1 MTGLAGQREI
11 PPTAGLPLR
20 WRDLLGLAG
29 DLAPALARQLSI
41 PLPALPCSGT
51 AALIIALRVLQ
62 QRMPGRTR
70 LIVPAYT
77 CPLVALAAHYCPPLR
92 VVPCDLQ
99 PGGIDLDET
108 QLEQLCDDSTLAV
121 VVTHLAG
128 RVADVDAARRIAGAV
143 GAAVIEDAAQAMGA
157 LDDGHS
163 VGLKGDIGF
172 FSMALGKGLTT
183 AEGGVLF
190 SRDPVLHQA
199 LHRQCRHD
207 LPFSLTWEL
216 RRSAELWGYALVYQ
230 PRGVYYVYG
239 KGLRAALAQGDEVA
253 AVGDDFSVND
263 IPLHRLG
270 GYRRKVGA
278 AALVR
283 LPDYLQQGRARAL
296 HRAARLNALPG
307 VSVVMDRPGQQGTWP
322 FLMVVMP
329 SARTRDAAMTQLWTS
344 GLGVT
349 RLFIHT
355 LPGYPAVAP
364 LLQPGSEITQ
374 AEAFASRTLSIS
386 NSHWLT
392 DKHFEQVLSQLKAIV
407 ANPD

>member
-1 MTGLAGQREI
+1 MTRRWEI

-20 WRDLLGLAG
+20 WRDLLGSSA
-29 DLAPALARQLSI
+29 DLAESLARQFSI
-41 PLPALPCSGT
+41 PTPALPCSGT
-51 AALIIALRVLQ
+51 AALVIALRTLQ
-62 QRMPGRTR
+62 QRMPGRTQ

-99 PGGIDLDET
+99 PGGIDLDE
-108 QLEQLCDDSTLAV
+108 QHLKQLCDESTLAV

-128 RVADVDAARRIAGAV
+128 RVADVDTAKRIADSV

-163 VGLKGDIGF
+163 VGLKGDVGF

-190 SRDPVLHQA
+190 SRDSVLHQA

-207 LPFSLTWEL
+207 LPFSLRWEL
-216 RRSAELWGYALVYQ
+216 QRSAELWGYALAYQ
-230 PRGVYYVYG
+230 PRGLHYVYG
-239 KGLRAALAQGDEVA
+239 NALRKALAQGDEVA

-270 GYRRKVGA
+270 AYRQKVGA
-278 AALVR
+278 AALAR
-283 LPDYLQQGRARAL
+283 LPDHLQQGRNRAL
-296 HRAARLNALPG
+296 RRAARLNTLPG

-322 FLMVVMP
+322 FLMVIMP
-329 SARTRDAAMTQLWTS
+329 SAPMRDAAMAQLWTS

-355 LPGYPAVAP
+355 LPDYPAVAP
-364 LLQPGSEITQ
+364 LLQTGSNIIQ
-374 AEAFASRTLSIS
+374 AQAFATRTLSIS

-392 DKHFEQVLSQLKAIV
+392 DALFEQILARLKAIV
-407 ANPD
+407 ASPD

>member
-1 MTGLAGQREI
+1 MTRRWEI

-20 WRDLLGLAG
+20 WRDLLNLSG
-29 DLAPALARQLSI
+29 DLAPALARQFSL
-41 PLPALPCSGT
+41 PLPALTCSGT

-99 PGGIDLDET
+99 PDSIDLDEH
-108 QLEQLCDDSTLAV
+108 QLAQLCDESTLAV

-128 RVADVDAARRIAGAV
+128 RVADVDAAKRIAGAV
-143 GAAVIEDAAQAMGA
+143 GAAIIEDAAQAMGA
-157 LDDGHS
+157 LDDGRS
-163 VGLKGDIGF
+163 IGLKGDVGF

-199 LHRQCRHD
+199 LHRHCRQD
-207 LPFSLTWEL
+207 LPFNLRWEL
-216 RRSAELWGYALVYQ
+216 QRSAELWGYALLYQ
-230 PRGVYYVYG
+230 PRGLHYVYG
-239 KGLRAALAQGDEVA
+239 NALRKALANGDEVA
-253 AVGDDFSVND
+253 AVGDDFSVYD

-270 GYRRKVGA
+270 GYRQKVGA
-278 AALVR
+278 AALAR
-283 LPDYLQQGRARAL
+283 LPDHLQQGRARAL
-296 HRAARLNALPG
+296 RRAARLNTLPG
-307 VSVVMDRPGQQGTWP
+307 VTVIMDRPGQQGTWP

-329 SARTRDAAMTQLWTS
+329 SADARDAAMARLWTS

-355 LPGYPAVAP
+355 LPGYAEVLP
-364 LLQPGSEITQ
+364 LLQPGGDITRAQ
-374 AEAFASRTLSIS
+374 AFAARTLSIS
-386 NSHWLT
+386 NSHWLS
-392 DKHFEQVLSQLKAIV
+392 DALFEQIVDQLKVIV
-407 ANPD
+407 ARPD

>member
-1 MTGLAGQREI
+1 MTRRWEI

-20 WRDLLGLAG
+20 WRDLLNLSG
-29 DLAPALARQLSI
+29 DLAPALARQFSL
-41 PLPALPCSGT
+41 PLPALTCSGT

-99 PGGIDLDET
+99 PDSIDLDER
-108 QLEQLCDDSTLAV
+108 QLAQLCDESTLAV

-128 RVADVDAARRIAGAV
+128 RVADVDAAKRIAGAV
-143 GAAVIEDAAQAMGA
+143 GAAIIEDAAQAMGA
-157 LDDGHS
+157 LDDGRS
-163 VGLKGDIGF
+163 VGLKGDVGF

-199 LHRQCRHD
+199 LHRHCRQD
-207 LPFSLTWEL
+207 LPFSLRWEL
-216 RRSAELWGYALVYQ
+216 QRSAELWGYALLYQ
-230 PRGVYYVYG
+230 PRGLHYVYG
-239 KGLRAALAQGDEVA
+239 NALRKALANGDEVA
-253 AVGDDFSVND
+253 AVGDDFSVYD

-270 GYRRKVGA
+270 GYRQKVGA
-278 AALVR
+278 AALAR
-283 LPDYLQQGRARAL
+283 LPDHLQQGRARAL
-296 HRAARLNALPG
+296 RRAARLNALPG
-307 VSVVMDRPGQQGTWP
+307 VTVIMDRPGQQGTWP

-329 SARTRDAAMTQLWTS
+329 SADARDAAMARLWTS

-349 RLFIHT
+349 RLFIQT
-355 LPGYPAVAP
+355 LPGYAEVLP
-364 LLQPGSEITQ
+364 LLQPGGDITRAQ
-374 AEAFASRTLSIS
+374 AFAARTLSIS
-386 NSHWLT
+386 NSHWLS
-392 DKHFEQVLSQLKAIV
+392 DALFEQIVDQLKVIV
-407 ANPD
+407 ARPD

>member
-1 MTGLAGQREI
+1 MTRRWEI

-20 WRDLLGLAG
+20 WRDLLNLSG
-29 DLAPALARQLSI
+29 DLAPALARQFSL
-41 PLPALPCSGT
+41 PLPALTCSGT

-99 PGGIDLDET
+99 PDSIDLDER
-108 QLEQLCDDSTLAV
+108 QLAQLCDESTLAV

-128 RVADVDAARRIAGAV
+128 RVADVDAAKRIASAV
-143 GAAVIEDAAQAMGA
+143 GAAIIEDAAQAMGA
-157 LDDGHS
+157 LDDGRS
-163 VGLKGDIGF
+163 VGLKGDVGF

-199 LHRQCRHD
+199 LHRHCLQD
-207 LPFSLTWEL
+207 LPFSLRWEL
-216 RRSAELWGYALVYQ
+216 QRSAELWGYALLYQ
-230 PRGVYYVYG
+230 PRGLHYVYG
-239 KGLRAALAQGDEVA
+239 NALRKALANGDEVA
-253 AVGDDFSVND
+253 AVGDDFSVYD

-270 GYRRKVGA
+270 GYRQKVGA
-278 AALVR
+278 AALAR
-283 LPDYLQQGRARAL
+283 LPDHLQQGRVRAL
-296 HRAARLNALPG
+296 RRAARLNALPG
-307 VSVVMDRPGQQGTWP
+307 VTVIMDRPGQQGTWP

-329 SARTRDAAMTQLWTS
+329 SADARDAAMARLWTS

-355 LPGYPAVAP
+355 LPGYAEVLP
-364 LLQPGSEITQ
+364 LLQPGGDITRAQ
-374 AEAFASRTLSIS
+374 AFAARTLSIS
-386 NSHWLT
+386 NSHWLS
-392 DKHFEQVLSQLKAIV
+392 DALFEQIVDQLKVIV
-407 ANPD
+407 ARPD

>member
-1 MTGLAGQREI
+1 MTRRWEI

-20 WRDLLGLAG
+20 WRDLLNLSG
-29 DLAPALARQLSI
+29 DLAPALARQFSL
-41 PLPALPCSGT
+41 PLPALTCSGT

-99 PGGIDLDET
+99 PDSIDLDER
-108 QLEQLCDDSTLAV
+108 QLAQLCDESTLAV

-128 RVADVDAARRIAGAV
+128 RVADVDAAKRIAGAV
-143 GAAVIEDAAQAMGA
+143 GAAIIEDAAQAMGA
-157 LDDGHS
+157 LDDGRS
-163 VGLKGDIGF
+163 VGLKGDVGF

-199 LHRQCRHD
+199 LHRHCRQD
-207 LPFSLTWEL
+207 LPFSLRWEL
-216 RRSAELWGYALVYQ
+216 QRSAELWGYALLYQ
-230 PRGVYYVYG
+230 PRGLHYVYG
-239 KGLRAALAQGDEVA
+239 NALRKALANGDEVA
-253 AVGDDFSVND
+253 AVGDDFSVYD

-270 GYRRKVGA
+270 GYRQKVGA
-278 AALVR
+278 AALAR
-283 LPDYLQQGRARAL
+283 LPDHLQQGRVRAL
-296 HRAARLNALPG
+296 RRAARLNALPG
-307 VSVVMDRPGQQGTWP
+307 VTVIMDRPGQQGTWP

-329 SARTRDAAMTQLWTS
+329 SADTRDAAMARLWTS

-355 LPGYPAVAP
+355 LPGYAEVLP
-364 LLQPGSEITQ
+364 LLQPGGDITRAQ
-374 AEAFASRTLSIS
+374 AFAARTLSIS
-386 NSHWLT
+386 NSHWLS
-392 DKHFEQVLSQLKAIV
+392 DALFEQIVDQLKVIV
-407 ANPD
+407 ARPD

>member
-1 MTGLAGQREI
+1 MTRRWEI

-20 WRDLLGLAG
+20 WRDLLNLSG
-29 DLAPALARQLSI
+29 DLAPALARQFSL
-41 PLPALPCSGT
+41 PLPALTCSGT

-99 PGGIDLDET
+99 PDSIDLDER
-108 QLEQLCDDSTLAV
+108 QLAQLCDESTLAV

-128 RVADVDAARRIAGAV
+128 RVADVDAAKRITGAV
-143 GAAVIEDAAQAMGA
+143 GAAIIEDAAQAMGA
-157 LDDGHS
+157 LDDGRS
-163 VGLKGDIGF
+163 VGLKGDVGF

-199 LHRQCRHD
+199 LHRHCRQD
-207 LPFSLTWEL
+207 LPFSLRWEL
-216 RRSAELWGYALVYQ
+216 QRSAELWGYALLYQ
-230 PRGVYYVYG
+230 PRGLHYVYG
-239 KGLRAALAQGDEVA
+239 NALRKALANGDEVA
-253 AVGDDFSVND
+253 AVGDDFSVYD

-270 GYRRKVGA
+270 GYRQKVGA
-278 AALVR
+278 AALAR
-283 LPDYLQQGRARAL
+283 LPEHLQQGRARAL
-296 HRAARLNALPG
+296 RRAARLNALPG
-307 VSVVMDRPGQQGTWP
+307 VTVIMDRPGQQGTWP

-329 SARTRDAAMTQLWTS
+329 SADARDAAMARLWTS

-355 LPGYPAVAP
+355 LPGYAEVLP
-364 LLQPGSEITQ
+364 LLQPGGDITRAQ
-374 AEAFASRTLSIS
+374 AFAARTLSIS
-386 NSHWLT
+386 NSHWLS
-392 DKHFEQVLSQLKAIV
+392 DALFEQIVDQLKVIV
-407 ANPD
+407 ARPD

>member
-1 MTGLAGQREI
+1 MTRQWEI

-20 WRDLLGLAG
+20 WRDLFGFSA
-29 DLAPALARQLSI
+29 DLADSLARQFSI
-41 PLPALPCSGT
+41 PRPALPCSGT
-51 AALIIALRVLQ
+51 AALIIALRTLQ

-99 PGGIDLDET
+99 PNSIDLDER
-108 QLEQLCDDSTLAV
+108 QLAQLCDDSTLAV

-128 RVADVDAARRIAGAV
+128 RVADVDTAKRIAGTV

-163 VGLKGDIGF
+163 VGLKGDVGF
-172 FSMALGKGLTT
+172 FSLALGKGLTT

-199 LHRQCRHD
+199 LHRQCQQD
-207 LPFSLTWEL
+207 LPLSLRWEL
-216 RRSAELWGYALVYQ
+216 QRSAELWGYALAYQ
-230 PRGVYYVYG
+230 PRGLYYVYG

-253 AVGDDFSVND
+253 AVGDDFSVSD

-270 GYRRKVGA
+270 GYRQQVGA
-278 AALVR
+278 AALAR
-283 LPDYLQQGRARAL
+283 LPDYLQQGRTRAL
-296 HRAARLNALPG
+296 RRAARLNALPG
-307 VSVVMDRPGQQGTWP
+307 VSVIMDRPGQQGTWP

-329 SARTRDAAMTQLWTS
+329 SAHARDAAMAPLWTS

-355 LPGYPAVAP
+355 LPGYRNVIP
-364 LLQPGSEITQ
+364 LLQPGGDITQ
-374 AEAFASRTLSIS
+374 AQEFATRTLSIS

-392 DKHFEQVLSQLKAIV
+392 DERFEQVLAQLKVIV

>member
-1 MTGLAGQREI
+1 MTRRWEI

-20 WRDLLGLAG
+20 WRDLLNLSG
-29 DLAPALARQLSI
+29 DLAPALARQFSL
-41 PLPALPCSGT
+41 PLPALTCSGT

-99 PGGIDLDET
+99 PDSIDLDER
-108 QLEQLCDDSTLAV
+108 QLAQLCDESTLAV

-128 RVADVDAARRIAGAV
+128 RVADVDAAKRIAGAV
-143 GAAVIEDAAQAMGA
+143 GAAIIEDAAQAMGA
-157 LDDGHS
+157 LDDGRS
-163 VGLKGDIGF
+163 VGLKGDVGF

-199 LHRQCRHD
+199 LHRHCRQD
-207 LPFSLTWEL
+207 LPFSLRWEL
-216 RRSAELWGYALVYQ
+216 QRSAELWGYALLYQ
-230 PRGVYYVYG
+230 PRGLHYVYG
-239 KGLRAALAQGDEVA
+239 NALRKALANGDEVA
-253 AVGDDFSVND
+253 AVGDDFSVYD

-270 GYRRKVGA
+270 GYRQKVGA
-278 AALVR
+278 AALAR
-283 LPDYLQQGRARAL
+283 LPDHLQQGRARAL
-296 HRAARLNALPG
+296 RRAARLNTLPG
-307 VSVVMDRPGQQGTWP
+307 VTVIMDRPGQQGTWP

-329 SARTRDAAMTQLWTS
+329 SADTRDAAMARLWTS

-349 RLFIHT
+349 RLFIQT
-355 LPGYPAVAP
+355 LPGYAEVLP
-364 LLQPGSEITQ
+364 LLQPGGDITRAQ
-374 AEAFASRTLSIS
+374 AFAARTLSIS
-386 NSHWLT
+386 NSHWLS
-392 DKHFEQVLSQLKAIV
+392 DALFEQIVDQLKVIV
-407 ANPD
+407 ARPD

>member
-1 MTGLAGQREI
+1 MFPREI

-20 WRDLLGLAG
+20 WRDLLGLSG
-29 DLAPALARQLSI
+29 ELAPALARQLSI

-99 PGGIDLDET
+99 PGSIDLDEQ
-108 QLEQLCDDSTLAV
+108 QLAQLCDESTLAV

-128 RVADVDAARRIAGAV
+128 RVADVDTAKRIAGAV
-143 GAAVIEDAAQAMGA
+143 GAAVVEDAAQAMGA
-157 LDDGHS
+157 LDDGQS
-163 VGLKGDIGF
+163 VGLKGDVGF

-199 LHRQCRHD
+199 LHRQCLRD
-207 LPFSLTWEL
+207 LPFSLRWEL
-216 RRSAELWGYALVYQ
+216 QRTAELWGYGLFYRQ
-230 PRGVYYVYG
+230 QGLYYVYG
-239 KGLRAALAQGDEVA
+239 KALRAALAQGDEVA
-253 AVGDDFSVND
+253 AVGDDFSIND
-263 IPLHRLG
+263 IPLHHLG

-278 AALVR
+278 AALAR
-283 LPDYLQQGRARAL
+283 LPDHLQQGRTRAL
-296 HRAARLNALPG
+296 RRAARLNALPG
-307 VSVVMDRPGQQGTWP
+307 VSVIMDRPGQQGTWP
-322 FLMVVMP
+322 FLMALMP
-329 SARTRDAAMTQLWTS
+329 SAQARDAAMAQLWTS

-349 RLFIHT
+349 RLFVRA
-355 LPGYPAVAP
+355 LPDYPDVVP
-364 LLQPGSEITQ
+364 LLEAGSQTTQ
-374 AEAFASRTLSIS
+374 AQTFASRTLSIS

-392 DKHFEQVLSQLKAIV
+392 DEHFEQILARLKVIV
-407 ANPD
+407 SSPD

>member
-1 MTGLAGQREI
+1 MTRRWEI

-20 WRDLLGLAG
+20 WRDLLNLSG
-29 DLAPALARQLSI
+29 DLAPALARQFSL
-41 PLPALPCSGT
+41 PLPALTCSGT

-99 PGGIDLDET
+99 PDSIDLDER
-108 QLEQLCDDSTLAV
+108 QLAQLCDESTLAV

-128 RVADVDAARRIAGAV
+128 RVADVDAAKRIAGAV
-143 GAAVIEDAAQAMGA
+143 GAAIIEDAAQAMGA
-157 LDDGHS
+157 LDDGRS
-163 VGLKGDIGF
+163 VGLKGDVGF

-199 LHRQCRHD
+199 LHRHCRQD
-207 LPFSLTWEL
+207 LPFSLRWEL
-216 RRSAELWGYALVYQ
+216 QRSAELWGYALLYQ
-230 PRGVYYVYG
+230 PRGLHYVYG
-239 KGLRAALAQGDEVA
+239 NALRKALANGDEVA
-253 AVGDDFSVND
+253 AVGDDFSVYD

-270 GYRRKVGA
+270 GYRQKVGA
-278 AALVR
+278 AALAR
-283 LPDYLQQGRARAL
+283 LPDHLQQGRARAL
-296 HRAARLNALPG
+296 RRAARLNTLPG
-307 VSVVMDRPGQQGTWP
+307 VTVIMDRPGQQGTWP

-329 SARTRDAAMTQLWTS
+329 SADARDAAMARLWTS

-349 RLFIHT
+349 RLFIQT
-355 LPGYPAVAP
+355 LPGYAEVLP
-364 LLQPGSEITQ
+364 LLQPGGDITRAQ
-374 AEAFASRTLSIS
+374 AFAARTLSIS
-386 NSHWLT
+386 NSHWLS
-392 DKHFEQVLSQLKAIV
+392 DALFEQIVDQLKVIV
-407 ANPD
+407 ARPD

>member
-1 MTGLAGQREI
+1 MTRRWEI

-20 WRDLLGLAG
+20 WRDLLNLSA
-29 DLAPALARQLSI
+29 DLAPALARQFSL
-41 PLPALPCSGT
+41 PLPALTCSGT

-99 PGGIDLDET
+99 PDSIDLDEQ
-108 QLEQLCDDSTLAV
+108 QLAQLCDESTLAV

-128 RVADVDAARRIAGAV
+128 RVADVDAAKRIAGAV
-143 GAAVIEDAAQAMGA
+143 GAAIIEDAAQAMGA
-157 LDDGHS
+157 LDDGRS
-163 VGLKGDIGF
+163 VGLKGDVGF

-199 LHRQCRHD
+199 LHRHCRQD
-207 LPFSLTWEL
+207 LPFSLRWEL
-216 RRSAELWGYALVYQ
+216 QRSAELWGYALLYQ
-230 PRGVYYVYG
+230 PRGLHYVYG
-239 KGLRAALAQGDEVA
+239 NALRKALANGDEVA
-253 AVGDDFSVND
+253 AVGDDFSVYD

-270 GYRRKVGA
+270 GYRQKVGA
-278 AALVR
+278 AALAR
-283 LPDYLQQGRARAL
+283 LPDHLQQGRARAL
-296 HRAARLNALPG
+296 RRAARLNALPG
-307 VSVVMDRPGQQGTWP
+307 VTVIMDRPGQQGTWP

-329 SARTRDAAMTQLWTS
+329 SADARDAAMARLWTS

-355 LPGYPAVAP
+355 LPGYAEVLP
-364 LLQPGSEITQ
+364 LLQPGGDITRAQ
-374 AEAFASRTLSIS
+374 AFAARTLSIS
-386 NSHWLT
+386 NSHWLS
-392 DKHFEQVLSQLKAIV
+392 DALFEQIVDQLKVIV
-407 ANPD
+407 ARPD

>member
-1 MTGLAGQREI
+1 MLPREI

-20 WRDLLGLAG
+20 WRDLLGLSG
-29 DLAPALARQLSI
+29 ELAPALARQFSI

-77 CPLVALAAHYCPPLR
+77 CPLVALAAHYCPPLQ

-99 PGGIDLDET
+99 QGSIDLDET
-108 QLEQLCDDSTLAV
+108 QLTHLCDESTLAV

-128 RVADVDAARRIAGAV
+128 RVADVDAAKRIASRV
-143 GAAVIEDAAQAMGA
+143 GAAIIEDAAQAMGA
-157 LDDGHS
+157 LDEGQS
-163 VGLKGDIGF
+163 VGLKGDVGF

-199 LHRQCRHD
+199 LHRQCRND
-207 LPFSLTWEL
+207 LPFSLGWEL
-216 RRSAELWGYALVYQ
+216 LRSAELWGYALVYQ
-230 PRGVYYVYG
+230 PRGLYYAYG
-239 KGLRAALAQGDEVA
+239 KGLRAALARRDEVA
-253 AVGDDFSVND
+253 AVGDDFSVDD

-270 GYRRKVGA
+270 SYRRKVGT
-278 AALVR
+278 AALAR
-283 LPDYLQQGRARAL
+283 LPDYLQQGRERAL
-296 HRAARLNALPG
+296 RRAARLNALPG

-329 SARTRDAAMTQLWTS
+329 SVHTRDAAMAQLWTS

-364 LLQPGSEITQ
+364 LLQPGGQITQ
-374 AEAFASRTLSIS
+374 AEAFASRSLSIS
-386 NSHWLT
+386 NSHWLS
-392 DKHFEQVLSQLKAIV
+392 DELFEQILIQLNATL
-407 ANPD
+407 ASPD

>member
-1 MTGLAGQREI
+1 MTRRWEI

-20 WRDLLGLAG
+20 WRDLLNLSGE
-29 DLAPALARQLSI
+29 LAPALARQFSL
-41 PLPALPCSGT
+41 PLPALTCSGT

-99 PGGIDLDET
+99 PDSIDLDER
-108 QLEQLCDDSTLAV
+108 QLAQLCDESTLAV

-128 RVADVDAARRIAGAV
+128 RVADVDAAKRIAGAV
-143 GAAVIEDAAQAMGA
+143 GAAIIEDAAQAMGA
-157 LDDGHS
+157 LDDGRS
-163 VGLKGDIGF
+163 VGLKGDVGF

-199 LHRQCRHD
+199 LHRHCRQD
-207 LPFSLTWEL
+207 LPFSLRWEL
-216 RRSAELWGYALVYQ
+216 QRSAELWGYALLYQ
-230 PRGVYYVYG
+230 PRGLHYVYG
-239 KGLRAALAQGDEVA
+239 NALRKALANGDEVA
-253 AVGDDFSVND
+253 AVGDDFSVYD

-270 GYRRKVGA
+270 GYRQKVGA
-278 AALVR
+278 AALAR
-283 LPDYLQQGRARAL
+283 LPDHLQQGRARAL
-296 HRAARLNALPG
+296 RRAARLNALPG
-307 VSVVMDRPGQQGTWP
+307 VTVIMDRPGQQGTWP

-329 SARTRDAAMTQLWTS
+329 SADARDAAMARLWTS

-355 LPGYPAVAP
+355 LPGYAEVLP
-364 LLQPGSEITQ
+364 LLQPGGDITRAQ
-374 AEAFASRTLSIS
+374 AFAARTLSIS
-386 NSHWLT
+386 NSHWLS
-392 DKHFEQVLSQLKAIV
+392 DALFEQIVDQLKVIV
-407 ANPD
+407 ARPD

>member
-1 MTGLAGQREI
+1 MTRRWEI

-20 WRDLLGLAG
+20 WRDLLNLSG
-29 DLAPALARQLSI
+29 DLAPAVARQFSL
-41 PLPALPCSGT
+41 PLPALTCSGT

-99 PGGIDLDET
+99 PDSIDLDER
-108 QLEQLCDDSTLAV
+108 QLAQLCDESTLAV

-128 RVADVDAARRIAGAV
+128 RVADVDAAKRIAGAV
-143 GAAVIEDAAQAMGA
+143 GAAIIEDAAQAMGA
-157 LDDGHS
+157 LDDGRS
-163 VGLKGDIGF
+163 VGLKGDVGF

-199 LHRQCRHD
+199 LHRHCRQD
-207 LPFSLTWEL
+207 LPFSLRWEL
-216 RRSAELWGYALVYQ
+216 QRSAELWGYALLYQ
-230 PRGVYYVYG
+230 PRGLHYVYG
-239 KGLRAALAQGDEVA
+239 NALRKALANGDEVA
-253 AVGDDFSVND
+253 AVGDDFSVYD

-270 GYRRKVGA
+270 GYRQKVGA
-278 AALVR
+278 AALAR
-283 LPDYLQQGRARAL
+283 LPDHLQQGRVRAL
-296 HRAARLNALPG
+296 RRAARLNALPG
-307 VSVVMDRPGQQGTWP
+307 VTVIMDRPGQQGTWP

-329 SARTRDAAMTQLWTS
+329 SADARDAAMARLWTS

-349 RLFIHT
+349 RLFIQT
-355 LPGYPAVAP
+355 LPGYAEVLP
-364 LLQPGSEITQ
+364 LLQPGGDITRAQ
-374 AEAFASRTLSIS
+374 AFAARTLSIS
-386 NSHWLT
+386 NSHWLS
-392 DKHFEQVLSQLKAIV
+392 DALFEQIVDQLKVIV
-407 ANPD
+407 ARPD

>member
-1 MTGLAGQREI
+1 MTRRWEI

-20 WRDLLGLAG
+20 WRDLLNLSGE
-29 DLAPALARQLSI
+29 LAPALARQFSL
-41 PLPALPCSGT
+41 PLPALTCSGT

-99 PGGIDLDET
+99 PDSIDLDER
-108 QLEQLCDDSTLAV
+108 QLAQLCDESTLAV

-128 RVADVDAARRIAGAV
+128 RVADVDAAKRIAGAV
-143 GAAVIEDAAQAMGA
+143 GATIIEDAAQAMGA
-157 LDDGHS
+157 LDDGRS
-163 VGLKGDIGF
+163 VGLKGDVGF

-199 LHRQCRHD
+199 LHRHCRQD
-207 LPFSLTWEL
+207 LPFSLRWEL
-216 RRSAELWGYALVYQ
+216 QRSAELWGYALLYQ
-230 PRGVYYVYG
+230 PRGLHYVYG
-239 KGLRAALAQGDEVA
+239 NALRKALANGDEVA
-253 AVGDDFSVND
+253 AVGDDFSVYD

-270 GYRRKVGA
+270 GYRQKVGA
-278 AALVR
+278 AALAR
-283 LPDYLQQGRARAL
+283 LPDHLQQGRVRAL
-296 HRAARLNALPG
+296 RRAARLNALPG
-307 VSVVMDRPGQQGTWP
+307 VTVIMDRPGQQGTWP

-329 SARTRDAAMTQLWTS
+329 SADTRDAAMARLWTS

-355 LPGYPAVAP
+355 LPGYAEVLP
-364 LLQPGSEITQ
+364 LLQPGGDITRAQ
-374 AEAFASRTLSIS
+374 AFAARTLSIS
-386 NSHWLT
+386 NSHWLS
-392 DKHFEQVLSQLKAIV
+392 DALFEQIVDQLKVIV
-407 ANPD
+407 ARPD

>member
-1 MTGLAGQREI
+1 MTRRWEI

-20 WRDLLGLAG
+20 WRDLLNLSG
-29 DLAPALARQLSI
+29 DLAPALARQFSL
-41 PLPALPCSGT
+41 PLPALTCSGT

-99 PGGIDLDET
+99 PDSIDLDEQ
-108 QLEQLCDDSTLAV
+108 QLAQLCDESTLAV

-128 RVADVDAARRIAGAV
+128 RVADVDAAKRIAGAV
-143 GAAVIEDAAQAMGA
+143 GATIIEDAAQAMGA
-157 LDDGHS
+157 LDDGRS
-163 VGLKGDIGF
+163 VGLKGDVGF

-199 LHRQCRHD
+199 LHRHCRQD
-207 LPFSLTWEL
+207 LPFSLRWEL
-216 RRSAELWGYALVYQ
+216 QRSAELWGYALLYQ
-230 PRGVYYVYG
+230 PRGLHYVYG
-239 KGLRAALAQGDEVA
+239 NALRKALANGDEVA
-253 AVGDDFSVND
+253 AVGDDFSVYD

-270 GYRRKVGA
+270 GYRQKVGA
-278 AALVR
+278 AALAR
-283 LPDYLQQGRARAL
+283 LPDHLQQGRARAL
-296 HRAARLNALPG
+296 RRAARLNALPG
-307 VSVVMDRPGQQGTWP
+307 ITVIMDRPGQQGTWP

-329 SARTRDAAMTQLWTS
+329 SADARDAAMARLWTS

-355 LPGYPAVAP
+355 LPGYAGVLP
-364 LLQPGSEITQ
+364 LLQPGGDITRAQ
-374 AEAFASRTLSIS
+374 AFAARTLSIS
-386 NSHWLT
+386 NSHWLS
-392 DKHFEQVLSQLKAIV
+392 DALFEQIVDQLKVIV
-407 ANPD
+407 ARPD

>member
-1 MTGLAGQREI
+1 MTRRWEI

-20 WRDLLGLAG
+20 WRDLLNLSG
-29 DLAPALARQLSI
+29 DLAPALARQFSL
-41 PLPALPCSGT
+41 PLPTLTCSGT

-99 PGGIDLDET
+99 PDSIDLDEQ
-108 QLEQLCDDSTLAV
+108 QLAQLCDESTLAV

-128 RVADVDAARRIAGAV
+128 RVADVDAAKRIAGAV
-143 GAAVIEDAAQAMGA
+143 GAAIIEDAAQAMGA
-157 LDDGHS
+157 LDDGRS
-163 VGLKGDIGF
+163 VGLKGDVGF

-199 LHRQCRHD
+199 LHRHCRQD
-207 LPFSLTWEL
+207 LPFSLRWEL
-216 RRSAELWGYALVYQ
+216 QRSAELWGYALLYQ
-230 PRGVYYVYG
+230 PRGLHYVYG
-239 KGLRAALAQGDEVA
+239 NALRKALANGDEVA
-253 AVGDDFSVND
+253 AVGDDFSVYD

-270 GYRRKVGA
+270 GYRQKVGA
-278 AALVR
+278 AALAR
-283 LPDYLQQGRARAL
+283 LPDHLQQGRARAL
-296 HRAARLNALPG
+296 RRAARLNALPG
-307 VSVVMDRPGQQGTWP
+307 VTVIMDRPGQQGTWP

-329 SARTRDAAMTQLWTS
+329 SPDARDAAMAWLWTS

-355 LPGYPAVAP
+355 LPGYAEVLP
-364 LLQPGSEITQ
+364 LLQPGGDITRAQ
-374 AEAFASRTLSIS
+374 AFAARTLSIS
-386 NSHWLT
+386 NSHWLS
-392 DKHFEQVLSQLKAIV
+392 DAAFEQIVDQLKVIV
-407 ANPD
+407 ARPD

>member
-1 MTGLAGQREI
+1 MTRRWEI

-20 WRDLLGLAG
+20 WRDLLNLSG
-29 DLAPALARQLSI
+29 DLAPAVARQFSL
-41 PLPALPCSGT
+41 PLPALTCSGT

-99 PGGIDLDET
+99 PDSIDLDEQ
-108 QLEQLCDDSTLAV
+108 QLAQLCDESTLAV

-128 RVADVDAARRIAGAV
+128 RVADVDAAKRIAGAV
-143 GAAVIEDAAQAMGA
+143 GAAIIEDAAQAMGA
-157 LDDGHS
+157 LDDGRS
-163 VGLKGDIGF
+163 VGLKGDVGF

-199 LHRQCRHD
+199 LHRHCRQD
-207 LPFSLTWEL
+207 LPFSLRWEL
-216 RRSAELWGYALVYQ
+216 QRSAELWGYALLYQ
-230 PRGVYYVYG
+230 PRGLHYVYG
-239 KGLRAALAQGDEVA
+239 NALRKALANGDEVA
-253 AVGDDFSVND
+253 AVGDDFSVYD

-270 GYRRKVGA
+270 GYRQKVGA
-278 AALVR
+278 AALAR
-283 LPDYLQQGRARAL
+283 LPDHLQQGRARAL
-296 HRAARLNALPG
+296 RRAARLNILPG
-307 VSVVMDRPGQQGTWP
+307 ITVIMDRPGQQGTWP
-322 FLMVVMP
+322 LLMVVMP
-329 SARTRDAAMTQLWTS
+329 SADARDAAMARLWTS

-355 LPGYPAVAP
+355 LPGYAEVLP
-364 LLQPGSEITQ
+364 LLQPGGDITRAQ
-374 AEAFASRTLSIS
+374 AFAARTLSIS
-386 NSHWLT
+386 NSHWLS
-392 DKHFEQVLSQLKAIV
+392 DALFEQIVDQLKVIV
-407 ANPD
+407 ARPD

>member
-1 MTGLAGQREI
+1 MTRRWEI

-20 WRDLLGLAG
+20 WRDLLNLSG
-29 DLAPALARQLSI
+29 DLAPALARQFSL
-41 PLPALPCSGT
+41 PLPALTCSGT

-99 PGGIDLDET
+99 PDSIDLDEH
-108 QLEQLCDDSTLAV
+108 QLAQLCDESTLAV

-128 RVADVDAARRIAGAV
+128 RVADVDAAKRITGAV
-143 GAAVIEDAAQAMGA
+143 GAAIIEDAAQAMGA
-157 LDDGHS
+157 LDDGRS
-163 VGLKGDIGF
+163 VGLKGDVGF

-199 LHRQCRHD
+199 LHRHCRQD
-207 LPFSLTWEL
+207 LPFSLRWEL
-216 RRSAELWGYALVYQ
+216 QRSAELWGYALLYQ
-230 PRGVYYVYG
+230 PRGLHYVYG
-239 KGLRAALAQGDEVA
+239 NALRKALANGDEVA
-253 AVGDDFSVND
+253 AVGDDFSVYD

-270 GYRRKVGA
+270 GYRQKVGA
-278 AALVR
+278 AALAR
-283 LPDYLQQGRARAL
+283 LPDHLQQGRARAL
-296 HRAARLNALPG
+296 RRAARLNTLPG
-307 VSVVMDRPGQQGTWP
+307 VTVIMDRPGQQGTWP

-329 SARTRDAAMTQLWTS
+329 SADARDAAMARLWTS

-355 LPGYPAVAP
+355 LPGYAEVLP
-364 LLQPGSEITQ
+364 LLQPGGDITRAQ
-374 AEAFASRTLSIS
+374 AFAARTLSIS
-386 NSHWLT
+386 NSHWLS
-392 DKHFEQVLSQLKAIV
+392 DALFEQIVDQLKVIV
-407 ANPD
+407 ARPD

>member
-1 MTGLAGQREI
+1 MLPREI

-20 WRDLLGLAG
+20 WRDLLGLSG

-51 AALIIALRVLQ
+51 AALVIALRVLQ

-99 PGGIDLDET
+99 PNSIDLDE
-108 QLEQLCDDSTLAV
+108 QHLAQLCDESTLAV

-128 RVADVDAARRIAGAV
+128 RVADVDSAQRIAGAV
-143 GAAVIEDAAQAMGA
+143 GAAIIEDAAQAMGA
-157 LDDGHS
+157 LDDGRS
-163 VGLKGDIGF
+163 VGLKGDVGF

-199 LHRQCRHD
+199 LHRQCRQD
-207 LPFSLTWEL
+207 LPFSLRWEAQ
-216 RRSAELWGYALVYQ
+216 RSAELWGYALLYR
-230 PRGVYYVYG
+230 PSGLYYVYG
-239 KGLRAALAQGDEVA
+239 KALRAALAHGDEVA

-263 IPLHRLG
+263 IPLHHLG
-270 GYRRKVGA
+270 GYRRRVGA
-278 AALVR
+278 AALAR
-283 LPDYLQQGRARAL
+283 LPDHLQQGRARAL
-296 HRAARLNALPG
+296 RRAARLNALPG
-307 VSVVMDRPGQQGTWP
+307 VSVIMDRPGQQGTWP
-322 FLMVVMP
+322 FLMVMMP
-329 SARTRDAAMTQLWTS
+329 SAHARDVAMAQLWTS

-349 RLFIHT
+349 RLFIHA
-355 LPGYPAVAP
+355 LPDYPDVAP
-364 LLQPGSEITQ
+364 LLEPGNPITQ
-374 AEAFASRTLSIS
+374 AQAFAHRSLSIS

-392 DKHFEQVLSQLKAIV
+392 DEHFEQILARLKVIV
-407 ANPD
+407 SSPD

>member
-1 MTGLAGQREI
+1 MTRRWEI

-20 WRDLLGLAG
+20 WRDLLNLSG
-29 DLAPALARQLSI
+29 DLAPALARQFSL
-41 PLPALPCSGT
+41 PLPALTCSGT

-99 PGGIDLDET
+99 PDSIDLDER
-108 QLEQLCDDSTLAV
+108 QLAQLCDERTLAV

-128 RVADVDAARRIAGAV
+128 RVADVDAAKRIAGAV
-143 GAAVIEDAAQAMGA
+143 GAAIIEDAAQAMGA
-157 LDDGHS
+157 LDDGRS
-163 VGLKGDIGF
+163 VGLKGDVGF

-199 LHRQCRHD
+199 LHRHCRQD
-207 LPFSLTWEL
+207 LPFSLRWEL
-216 RRSAELWGYALVYQ
+216 QRSAELWGYALLYQ
-230 PRGVYYVYG
+230 PRGLHYVYG
-239 KGLRAALAQGDEVA
+239 NALRKALANGDEVA
-253 AVGDDFSVND
+253 AVGDDFSVYD

-270 GYRRKVGA
+270 GYRQKVGA
-278 AALVR
+278 AALAR
-283 LPDYLQQGRARAL
+283 LPDHLQQGRVRAL
-296 HRAARLNALPG
+296 RRAARLNALPG
-307 VSVVMDRPGQQGTWP
+307 VTVIMDRPGQQGTWP

-329 SARTRDAAMTQLWTS
+329 SADARDAAMARLWTS

-349 RLFIHT
+349 RLFIQT
-355 LPGYPAVAP
+355 LPGYAEVLP
-364 LLQPGSEITQ
+364 LLQPGGDITRAQ
-374 AEAFASRTLSIS
+374 AFAARTLSIS
-386 NSHWLT
+386 NSHWLS
-392 DKHFEQVLSQLKAIV
+392 DALFEQIVDQLKVIV
-407 ANPD
+407 ARPD

>member
-1 MTGLAGQREI
+1 MTRRWEI

-20 WRDLLGLAG
+20 WRDLLNLSG
-29 DLAPALARQLSI
+29 DLAPALARQFSL
-41 PLPALPCSGT
+41 PLPALTCSGT

-99 PGGIDLDET
+99 PDSIDLDER
-108 QLEQLCDDSTLAV
+108 QLAQLCDESTLAV

-128 RVADVDAARRIAGAV
+128 RVADVDAAKRIAGAV
-143 GAAVIEDAAQAMGA
+143 GAAIIEDAAQAMGA
-157 LDDGHS
+157 LDDGRS
-163 VGLKGDIGF
+163 VGLKGDVGF

-199 LHRQCRHD
+199 LHRHCRQD
-207 LPFSLTWEL
+207 LPFSLRWEL
-216 RRSAELWGYALVYQ
+216 QRSAELWGYALLYQ
-230 PRGVYYVYG
+230 PRGLHFVYG
-239 KGLRAALAQGDEVA
+239 NALRKALANGDEVA
-253 AVGDDFSVND
+253 AVGDDFSVYD

-270 GYRRKVGA
+270 GYRQKVGA
-278 AALVR
+278 AALAR
-283 LPDYLQQGRARAL
+283 LPDHLQQGRARAL
-296 HRAARLNALPG
+296 RRAARLNTLPG
-307 VSVVMDRPGQQGTWP
+307 VTVIMDRPGQQGTWP

-329 SARTRDAAMTQLWTS
+329 SADARDAAMARLWTS

-355 LPGYPAVAP
+355 LPGYAEVLP
-364 LLQPGSEITQ
+364 LLQPGGDITRAQ
-374 AEAFASRTLSIS
+374 AFAARTLSIS
-386 NSHWLT
+386 NSHWLS
-392 DKHFEQVLSQLKAIV
+392 DALFEQIVDQLKVIV
-407 ANPD
+407 ARPD

>member
-1 MTGLAGQREI
+1 MNKEI

-20 WRDLLGLAG
+20 GRDLLSLSG
-29 DLAPALARQLSI
+29 DLAQSLARQFSI

-99 PGGIDLDET
+99 PASIDLDE
-108 QLEQLCDDSTLAV
+108 QHLKQLCDDSTLAV

-128 RVADVDAARRIAGAV
+128 RVADVDAAKRIAESVGAV
-143 GAAVIEDAAQAMGA
+143 VIEDAAQALGA
-157 LDDGHS
+157 LDDGRS
-163 VGLKGDIGF
+163 VGLKGDVGF
-172 FSMALGKGLTT
+172 FSLALGKGLTT

-199 LHRQCRHD
+199 LHRQCAQD
-207 LPFSLTWEL
+207 LPFSLRWEL
-216 RRSAELWGYALVYQ
+216 QRSAELWGYALLYQ
-230 PRGVYYVYG
+230 PRGLHYVYG
-239 KGLRAALAQGDEVA
+239 KALRTALAQGDEVG

-270 GYRRKVGA
+270 GYRQKVGA
-278 AALVR
+278 AALAR
-283 LPDYLQQGRARAL
+283 LPDYLQQGRTRAL
-296 HRAARLNALPG
+296 RRAARLNDLPG
-307 VSVVMDRPGQQGTWP
+307 VAVIMDRLGQQGTWP
-322 FLMVVMP
+322 FLMVLMP
-329 SARTRDAAMTQLWTS
+329 TAQARDATMAQLWTS

-355 LPGYPAVAP
+355 LPDYPAVAP
-364 LLQPGSEITQ
+364 LLQSGGDISQ
-374 AEAFASRTLSIS
+374 AQAFASRTLSIS

-392 DKHFEQVLSQLKAIV
+392 DEHFENVVAQLQVIL
-407 ANPD
+407 ANPG

>member
-1 MTGLAGQREI
+1 MTPREI

-20 WRDLLGLAG
+20 WWDLFGLSG

-51 AALIIALRVLQ
+51 AALVIALRVLQ

-99 PGGIDLDET
+99 PNSIDLDE
-108 QLEQLCDDSTLAV
+108 QHLAQLCDESTLAV

-128 RVADVDAARRIAGAV
+128 RVADVDTARRIAGAI

-163 VGLKGDIGF
+163 VGLKGDVGF

-199 LHRQCRHD
+199 LHRQCRQD
-207 LPFSLTWEL
+207 LPFSLHWEL
-216 RRSAELWGYALVYQ
+216 RRSAELWGYALLYR
-230 PRGVYYVYG
+230 PYGLYYVYG
-239 KGLRAALAQGDEVA
+239 KALRTALAQGDEIA

-263 IPLHRLG
+263 IPLHHLG
-270 GYRRKVGA
+270 GYRRRVGA
-278 AALVR
+278 AALAR
-283 LPDYLQQGRARAL
+283 LPDHLQQGRTRAL
-296 HRAARLNALPG
+296 RRAARLNALPG
-307 VSVVMDRPGQQGTWP
+307 VSVILDRPGQQGTWP
-322 FLMVVMP
+322 FLMVMMP
-329 SARTRDAAMTQLWTS
+329 SAHTRDVAMAQLWTS

-355 LPGYPAVAP
+355 LPDYPDVAP
-364 LLQPGSEITQ
+364 LLEPGSQITQ
-374 AEAFASRTLSIS
+374 AQAFARRTLSIS
-386 NSHWLT
+386 NSPWLT
-392 DKHFEQVLSQLKAIV
+392 DELFEQILARLKVIV
-407 ANPD
+407 SKPD

>member
-1 MTGLAGQREI
+1 MTRRWEI

-20 WRDLLGLAG
+20 WRDLLNLSG
-29 DLAPALARQLSI
+29 DLAPALARQFSL
-41 PLPALPCSGT
+41 PLPALTCSGT

-99 PGGIDLDET
+99 PDSIDLDEQ
-108 QLEQLCDDSTLAV
+108 QLAQLCDESTLAV

-128 RVADVDAARRIAGAV
+128 RVADVDAAKRIAGAV
-143 GAAVIEDAAQAMGA
+143 GAAIIEDAAQAMGA
-157 LDDGHS
+157 LDDGRS
-163 VGLKGDIGF
+163 VGLKGDVGF

-199 LHRQCRHD
+199 LHRHCRQD
-207 LPFSLTWEL
+207 LPFSLRWEL
-216 RRSAELWGYALVYQ
+216 QRSAELWGYALLYQ
-230 PRGVYYVYG
+230 PRGLHYVYG
-239 KGLRAALAQGDEVA
+239 NALRKALANGDEVA
-253 AVGDDFSVND
+253 AVGDDFSVYD

-270 GYRRKVGA
+270 GYRQKVGA
-278 AALVR
+278 AALAR
-283 LPDYLQQGRARAL
+283 LPDHLQQGRARAL
-296 HRAARLNALPG
+296 RRAARLNTLPG
-307 VSVVMDRPGQQGTWP
+307 VTVIMDRPGQQGTWP

-329 SARTRDAAMTQLWTS
+329 SADARDAAMARLWTS

-355 LPGYPAVAP
+355 LPGYAEVLP
-364 LLQPGSEITQ
+364 LLQPGGDITRAQ
-374 AEAFASRTLSIS
+374 AFAARTLSIS
-386 NSHWLT
+386 NSHWLS
-392 DKHFEQVLSQLKAIV
+392 DALFEQIVDQLKVIV
-407 ANPD
+407 ARPD

>member
-1 MTGLAGQREI
+1 MTRRWEI

-20 WRDLLGLAG
+20 WRDLLNLSG
-29 DLAPALARQLSI
+29 DLAPALARQFSL
-41 PLPALPCSGT
+41 PLPALTCSGT

-99 PGGIDLDET
+99 PDSIDLDER
-108 QLEQLCDDSTLAV
+108 QLAQLCDESTLAV

-128 RVADVDAARRIAGAV
+128 RVADVDAAKRIAGAV
-143 GAAVIEDAAQAMGA
+143 GAAIIEDAAQAMGA
-157 LDDGHS
+157 LDDGRS
-163 VGLKGDIGF
+163 VGLKGDVGF

-199 LHRQCRHD
+199 LHRHCRQD
-207 LPFSLTWEL
+207 LPFSLRWEL
-216 RRSAELWGYALVYQ
+216 QRSAELWGYALLYQ
-230 PRGVYYVYG
+230 PRGLHYVYG
-239 KGLRAALAQGDEVA
+239 NALRKALANGDEVA
-253 AVGDDFSVND
+253 AVGDDFSVYD

-270 GYRRKVGA
+270 GYRQKVGA
-278 AALVR
+278 AALAR
-283 LPDYLQQGRARAL
+283 LPDHLQQGRARAL
-296 HRAARLNALPG
+296 RRAARLNALPG
-307 VSVVMDRPGQQGTWP
+307 VTVIMDRPGQQGTWP

-329 SARTRDAAMTQLWTS
+329 SADTRDAAMAWLWTS

-355 LPGYPAVAP
+355 LPGYAEVLP
-364 LLQPGSEITQ
+364 LLQPGGDITRAQ
-374 AEAFASRTLSIS
+374 AFAARTLSIS
-386 NSHWLT
+386 NSHWLS
-392 DKHFEQVLSQLKAIV
+392 DALFEQIVDQLKVIV
-407 ANPD
+407 ARPD

>member
-1 MTGLAGQREI
+1 MTRRWEI

-20 WRDLLGLAG
+20 WRDLLNLSG
-29 DLAPALARQLSI
+29 DLAPALARQFSL
-41 PLPALPCSGT
+41 PLPALTCSGT

-99 PGGIDLDET
+99 PDSIDLDEQ
-108 QLEQLCDDSTLAV
+108 QLAQLCDESTLAV

-128 RVADVDAARRIAGAV
+128 RLADVDAAKRIAGAV
-143 GAAVIEDAAQAMGA
+143 GAAIIEDAAQAMGA
-157 LDDGHS
+157 LDDGRS
-163 VGLKGDIGF
+163 VGLKGDVGF

-199 LHRQCRHD
+199 LHRHCRQD
-207 LPFSLTWEL
+207 LPFSLRWEL
-216 RRSAELWGYALVYQ
+216 QRSAELWGYALLYQ
-230 PRGVYYVYG
+230 PRGLHYVYG
-239 KGLRAALAQGDEVA
+239 NALRKALANGDEVA
-253 AVGDDFSVND
+253 AVGDDFSVYD

-270 GYRRKVGA
+270 GYRQKVGA
-278 AALVR
+278 AALAR
-283 LPDYLQQGRARAL
+283 LPDHLQQGRVRAL
-296 HRAARLNALPG
+296 RRAARLNALPG
-307 VSVVMDRPGQQGTWP
+307 VTVIMDRPGQQGTWP

-329 SARTRDAAMTQLWTS
+329 SAGTRDAAMARLWTS

-355 LPGYPAVAP
+355 LPGYAEVLP
-364 LLQPGSEITQ
+364 LLQPGGDITRAQ
-374 AEAFASRTLSIS
+374 AFAARTLSIS
-386 NSHWLT
+386 NSHWLS
-392 DKHFEQVLSQLKAIV
+392 DALFEQIVDQLKVIV
-407 ANPD
+407 ARPD

>member
-1 MTGLAGQREI
+1 MMPREI

-20 WRDLLGLAG
+20 WRDLLGLSG
-29 DLAPALARQLSI
+29 ELAPALARQLSI

-62 QRMPGRTR
+62 RRMPGRTR

-77 CPLVALAAHYCPPLR
+77 CPLVALAAHHCPPLQ

-99 PGGIDLDET
+99 PGSIDLDEA
-108 QLEQLCDDSTLAV
+108 QLTQLCDESTLAV

-128 RVADVDAARRIAGAV
+128 RVADVDAAKRIASRV

-157 LDDGHS
+157 LDDGQS
-163 VGLKGDIGF
+163 VGLKGDVGF

-199 LHRQCRHD
+199 LHRQCRND
-207 LPFSLTWEL
+207 LPFSLRWEL
-216 RRSAELWGYALVYQ
+216 QRSAELWGYALVYQ
-230 PRGVYYVYG
+230 PRGLYYAYG

-253 AVGDDFSVND
+253 AVGDDFSVDD

-270 GYRRKVGA
+270 SYRRKVGA

-283 LPDYLQQGRARAL
+283 LPGYLQQGRHRAL

-329 SARTRDAAMTQLWTS
+329 SARTRDAAMAQLWTS

-364 LLQPGSEITQ
+364 LLQPGGQIAQ
-374 AEAFASRTLSIS
+374 AEAFARRTLSIS

-392 DKHFEQVLSQLKAIV
+392 DDHFEQILSQLKAIV
-407 ANPD
+407 ASPD

>member
-1 MTGLAGQREI
+1 MTRRWEI

-20 WRDLLGLAG
+20 WRDLLNLSG
-29 DLAPALARQLSI
+29 DLAPALARQFSL
-41 PLPALPCSGT
+41 PLPALTCSGT

-99 PGGIDLDET
+99 PDSIDLDER
-108 QLEQLCDDSTLAV
+108 QLAQLCDESTLAV

-128 RVADVDAARRIAGAV
+128 RVADVDAAKRIAGAV
-143 GAAVIEDAAQAMGA
+143 GAAIIEDAAQAMGA
-157 LDDGHS
+157 LDDGRS
-163 VGLKGDIGF
+163 VGLKGDVGF

-199 LHRQCRHD
+199 LHRHCRQD
-207 LPFSLTWEL
+207 LPFSLRWEL
-216 RRSAELWGYALVYQ
+216 QRSAELWGYALLYQ
-230 PRGVYYVYG
+230 PRGLHYVYG
-239 KGLRAALAQGDEVA
+239 NALRKALANGDEVA
-253 AVGDDFSVND
+253 AVGDDFSVYD

-270 GYRRKVGA
+270 GYRQKVGA
-278 AALVR
+278 AALAR
-283 LPDYLQQGRARAL
+283 LPDHLQQGRARAL
-296 HRAARLNALPG
+296 RRAARLNTLPG
-307 VSVVMDRPGQQGTWP
+307 VTVIMDRPGQQGTWP

-329 SARTRDAAMTQLWTS
+329 SADARDAAMARLWTS

-355 LPGYPAVAP
+355 LPGYAEVLP
-364 LLQPGSEITQ
+364 LLQPGGDITRAQ
-374 AEAFASRTLSIS
+374 AFAARTLSIS
-386 NSHWLT
+386 NSHWLS
-392 DKHFEQVLSQLKAIV
+392 DALFEQIVDQLKVIV
-407 ANPD
+407 ARPD

>member
-1 MTGLAGQREI
+1 MTRRWEI

-20 WRDLLGLAG
+20 WRDLLNLSG
-29 DLAPALARQLSI
+29 DLAPALARQFSL
-41 PLPALPCSGT
+41 PLPALTCSGT

-99 PGGIDLDET
+99 PDSIDLDEQ
-108 QLEQLCDDSTLAV
+108 QLAQLCDESTLAV

-128 RVADVDAARRIAGAV
+128 RVADVDAAKRIASAV
-143 GAAVIEDAAQAMGA
+143 GAAIIEDAAQAMGA
-157 LDDGHS
+157 LDDGRS
-163 VGLKGDIGF
+163 VGLKGDVGF

-199 LHRQCRHD
+199 LHRHCRQD
-207 LPFSLTWEL
+207 LPFSLRWEL
-216 RRSAELWGYALVYQ
+216 QRSAELWGYALLYQ
-230 PRGVYYVYG
+230 PRGLHYVYG
-239 KGLRAALAQGDEVA
+239 NALRKALANGDEVA
-253 AVGDDFSVND
+253 AVGDDFSVYD

-270 GYRRKVGA
+270 GYRQKVGA
-278 AALVR
+278 AALAR
-283 LPDYLQQGRARAL
+283 LPDHLQQGRVRAL
-296 HRAARLNALPG
+296 RRAARLNALPG
-307 VSVVMDRPGQQGTWP
+307 VTVIMDRPGQQGTWP

-329 SARTRDAAMTQLWTS
+329 SADARDAAMARLWTS

-349 RLFIHT
+349 RLFIQT
-355 LPGYPAVAP
+355 LPGYAEVLP
-364 LLQPGSEITQ
+364 LLQPGGDITRAQ
-374 AEAFASRTLSIS
+374 AFAARTLSIS
-386 NSHWLT
+386 NSHWLS
-392 DKHFEQVLSQLKAIV
+392 DALFEQIVDQLKVIV
-407 ANPD
+407 ARPD

>member
-1 MTGLAGQREI
+1 MTRRWEI

-20 WRDLLGLAG
+20 WRDLLNLSG
-29 DLAPALARQLSI
+29 DLAPALARQFSL
-41 PLPALPCSGT
+41 PPPALTCSGT

-99 PGGIDLDET
+99 PDSIDLDER
-108 QLEQLCDDSTLAV
+108 QLAQLCDESTLAV

-128 RVADVDAARRIAGAV
+128 RVADVDAAKRIASAV
-143 GAAVIEDAAQAMGA
+143 GAAIIEDAAQAMGA
-157 LDDGHS
+157 LDDGRS
-163 VGLKGDIGF
+163 VGLKGDVGF

-199 LHRQCRHD
+199 LHRHCRQD
-207 LPFSLTWEL
+207 LPFSLRWEL
-216 RRSAELWGYALVYQ
+216 QRSAELWGYALLYQ
-230 PRGVYYVYG
+230 PRGLHYVYG
-239 KGLRAALAQGDEVA
+239 NALRKALANGDEVA
-253 AVGDDFSVND
+253 AVGDDFSVYD

-270 GYRRKVGA
+270 GYRQKVGA
-278 AALVR
+278 AALAR
-283 LPDYLQQGRARAL
+283 LPDHLQQGRVRAL
-296 HRAARLNALPG
+296 RRAARLNALPG
-307 VSVVMDRPGQQGTWP
+307 VTVIMDRPGQQGTWP

-329 SARTRDAAMTQLWTS
+329 SADARDAAMARLWTS

-349 RLFIHT
+349 RLFIQT
-355 LPGYPAVAP
+355 LPGYAEVLP
-364 LLQPGSEITQ
+364 LLQPGGDITRAQ
-374 AEAFASRTLSIS
+374 AFAARTLSIS
-386 NSHWLT
+386 NSHWLS
-392 DKHFEQVLSQLKAIV
+392 DALFEQIVDQLKVIV
-407 ANPD
+407 ARPD